1 MNFTDSL
8 ADAKMNSSDLDS
20 NSTSGTYFHPV
31 VVPRDFRQD
40 SLRDTTD
47 TSLVLISNK
56 PCSEAFSSQTP
67 SAAKLPGS
75 LDALLYIVIVL
86 MFYAFSIAIL
96 MVKYIR
102 REREEANLRN
112 YYHEF
117 VSRDKFRSAQYKN
130 TQFMKRIFGKN
141 APKENHI
148 LPTVE
153 EELWN
158 SPNIQR
164 NTSKHKNQNQTI
176 TRNGNTF
183 TRLTVDGC
191 YEKAVRESFTFLS
204 AKNQFCKNGFF
215 GKKFCNKQ
223 LCSKCVSESVPTIDW
238 GDERVNCIT
247 EVKNEHEWSST
258 VEVRLLPVEDPPTEG
273 NSFQTCYQNDASE
286 RNYQFDGGDSTF
298 LPIIECDSD
307 KEGGS
312 AENYQ
317 SIPTKRSTDEILLHS
332 NYTTAPEEMALVSS
346 CSLEVSELLANMP
359 PLGKVNISNDMD
371 TLDGL
376 SNFDSEAD
384 SQSLLN
390 YSASI
395 KGSNNFFDSLKRGSP
410 AFKTK
415 SVNGE
420 ERQKDYLSDF
430 LSERTSLL
438 SCTLSIDDGEEEDAV
453 THLSSHKHH
462 PNGLSISNSNG
473 KVKEEFKSNGKSI
486 LNSLSKSVSSDEDEV
501 MKILSDFT
509 LLTEES
515 GVFKNLKYFLRSF
528 SKHEDIGG
536 VHEKSTLLPRETYFG
551 PGSPKSYYSDPQ
563 TTAAPTKCNPPNQ
576 KSFCLDMDAI
586 DDDLLTID
594 EYENYGNRWGYT
606 YDEEDEIYSDVDKSS
621 SFGEYCMGETTASQ
635 VIDISKPLIRRQ
647 LDSVTRDGL
656 NRAIIGIN
664 DSWTDDFPPVN
675 KSNPMLAGYGS
686 ARKETKV

>member
-1 MNFTDSL
+1 MNFTESL
-8 ADAKMNSSDLDS
+8 VDPNMNSSDLEA
-20 NSTSGTYFHPV
+20 NSTSSTYFRPV
-31 VVPRDFRQD
+31 VIPVDDYRQN
-40 SLRDTTD
+40 SIRDTTD
-47 TSLVLISNK
+47 NSLVLISNK
-56 PCSEAFSSQTP
+56 PCSDAFSSQTP
-67 SAAKLPGS
+67 AAAKLPGS

-130 TQFMKRIFGKN
+130 AQFMKRIFGKG
-141 APKENHI
+141 APKENHT
-148 LPTVE
+148 LSTVE
-153 EELWN
+153 EEIWDT
-158 SPNIQR
+158 PKIQR
-164 NTSKHKNQNQTI
+164 STSKHKNQNQTI

-191 YEKAVRESFTFLS
+191 YEKAARESFTFLG

-223 LCSKCVSESVPTIDW
+223 LCSKCVSESAPTIDW
-238 GDERVNCIT
+238 GDENINCIT
-247 EVKNEHEWSST
+247 GVKDGHEWSST
-258 VEVRLLPVEDPPTEG
+258 IEVRLLPVEDPPTEG
-273 NSFQTCYQNDASE
+273 NSFQTCYQNDGSD
-286 RNYQFDGGDSTF
+286 RYQFDGGDSTF

-312 AENYQ
+312 AEI
-317 SIPTKRSTDEILLHS
+317 SLTIPTKRNSEDIVVHS

-359 PLGKVNISNDMD
+359 PLGEGNTSNDMD

-376 SNFDSEAD
+376 SNLDSEAD

-395 KGSNNFFDSLKRGSP
+395 KGSNSFFDSLKKGSP
-410 AFKTK
+410 AIITK
-415 SVNGE
+415 SVSGE
-420 ERQKDYLSDF
+420 ERHKDLCDF

-438 SCTLSIDDGEEEDAV
+438 SCTLSIDDGEEDDAV
-453 THLSSHKHH
+453 ARLNSSKHH
-462 PNGLSISNSNG
+462 PNGLSSSNSNG
-473 KVKEEFKSNGKSI
+473 RVKDDFRSNGKSI
-486 LNSLSKSVSSDEDEV
+486 LNSLSKSVSSDEVEV

-509 LLTEES
+509 LLSEES

-528 SKHEDIGG
+528 SKHEDIDG
-536 VHEKSTLLPRETYFG
+536 VHERSNLLPRETYFG
-551 PGSPKSYYSDPQ
+551 PGSPKSYYCDPQ
-563 TTAAPTKCNPPNQ
+563 NAVAPTKCNPQPH
-576 KSFCLDMDAI
+576 KSSYTDMDTI

-594 EYENYGNRWGYT
+594 ECENYGNRWGYT
-606 YDEEDEIYSDVDKSS
+606 YDEEDEIYSDGDKSS
-621 SFGEYCMGETTASQ
+621 SFGEYCMGETNASQ
-635 VIDISKPLIRRQ
+635 VIDTSKPLIRRQ
-647 LDSVTRDGL
+647 LDSLTRDGL
-656 NRAIIGIN
+656 SRAFIGIS
-664 DSWTDDFPPVN
+664 DPWTDDFPPLT
-675 KSNPMLAGYGS
+675 KPNPMLAGYGS